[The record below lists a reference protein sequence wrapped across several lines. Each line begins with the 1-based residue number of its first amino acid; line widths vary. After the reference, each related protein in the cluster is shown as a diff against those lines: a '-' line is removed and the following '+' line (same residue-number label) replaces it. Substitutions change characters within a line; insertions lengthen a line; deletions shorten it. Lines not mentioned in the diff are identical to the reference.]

1 MSTSVNHPSGLELP
15 EEAYA
20 AALAGLDATTPRRLC
35 LLARSGTPFDR
46 IWRALTEGRPASVPV
61 LQRLSSEADGL
72 AARWQREAQR
82 TDVEALWDR
91 CQSHGESVAILGR
104 PGYPD
109 ELADD
114 IHPPGVLFTLGSPC
128 ALSHRSVAIVGTRH
142 ATAGGMEVAAALGH
156 DLAAAGITIVS
167 GLAKG
172 IDGAAH
178 RGALAA
184 DDGAPPIA
192 VVGSGL
198 DVVYPRCN
206 RGLWEAVADRGLLC
220 SEVPPGTP
228 PAAHR
233 FPARNRILAALAEIL
248 VVVESRVRGG
258 SLLTVGEASQRG
270 LTVMAVPG
278 SVRSPASEGTNLLL
292 VDGAAP
298 AVDSLDVLVA
308 LGLEARPAL
317 AATARSSPEARTGRP
332 WPAGAVRWRCPHSRH
347 RAVAFGPAAAGGRAL
362 ARPAGGRRM
371 ARPRRRLV
379 RAGGL
384 RCRRCG
390 MTARYAPACVVA
402 PRGVRRLAH
411 QRVTQHRRCLPVG
424 SRRFRLLGGAVRPGP
439 SQPGGPDHAA
449 SLPGPSRHSRL
460 RGPQPGPEGFG
471 PAALLRLAPSHGR
484 GAQRSGPFPA
494 VAGRGRPPAAR
505 AGPDR
510 AGGTAGR
517 ATPGRRPTSPLARR
531 LRDDAVLEVLYGGGL
546 RVGELCGLDLPDVAL
561 RTRTLTVWGKG
572 GKQRQVPLG
581 QPAADA
587 LDGWLRPR
595 TSGVLVCCADGGTV
609 PDRRGR
615 GVLQPRHRRL
625 TPRDVRRILDRRA
638 PTPTH
643 PHALRHSYATHLL
656 DGGADLRV
664 VQELLGHADVAT
676 TQIYT
681 HVSKERLKR
690 VYGQTHPRA

>member
-82 TDVEALWDR
+82 TDVAALWDR
-91 CQSHGESVAILGR
+91 CKSHGESVAILGR

-128 ALSHRSVAIVGTRH
+128 ALRHRSVAIVGTRH

-156 DLAAAGITIVS
+156 ELAAAGITIVS

-317 AATARSSPEARTGRP
+317 RRRRDRRPKPEPADRGLLELFGGDALTLDTVLLRSGRP
-332 WPAGAVRWRCPHSRH
+332 LPE
-347 RAVAFGPAAAGGRAL
+347 VALSLGRLEAGGW
-362 ARPAGGRRM
+362 
-371 ARPRRRLV
+371 LV
-379 RAGGL
+379 RAGAWYE
-384 RCRRCG
+384 R
-390 MTARYAPACVVA
+390 A
-402 PRGVRRLAH
+402 
-411 QRVTQHRRCLPVG
+411 G
-424 SRRFRLLGGAVRPGP
+424 SGAGGA
-439 SQPGGPDHAA
+439 A
-449 SLPGPSRHSRL
+449 
-460 RGPQPGPEGFG
+460 
-471 PAALLRLAPSHGR
+471 
-484 GAQRSGPFPA
+484 
-494 VAGRGRPPAAR
+494 
-505 AGPDR
+505 
-510 AGGTAGR
+510 
-517 ATPGRRPTSPLARR
+517 
-531 LRDDAVLEVLYGGGL
+531 
-546 RVGELCGLDLPDVAL
+546 
-561 RTRTLTVWGKG
+561 
-572 GKQRQVPLG
+572 
-581 QPAADA
+581 
-587 LDGWLRPR
+587 
-595 TSGVLVCCADGGTV
+595 
-609 PDRRGR
+609 
-615 GVLQPRHRRL
+615 
-625 TPRDVRRILDRRA
+625 
-638 PTPTH
+638 
-643 PHALRHSYATHLL
+643 
-656 DGGADLRV
+656 
-664 VQELLGHADVAT
+664 
-676 TQIYT
+676 
-681 HVSKERLKR
+681 
-690 VYGQTHPRA
+690 